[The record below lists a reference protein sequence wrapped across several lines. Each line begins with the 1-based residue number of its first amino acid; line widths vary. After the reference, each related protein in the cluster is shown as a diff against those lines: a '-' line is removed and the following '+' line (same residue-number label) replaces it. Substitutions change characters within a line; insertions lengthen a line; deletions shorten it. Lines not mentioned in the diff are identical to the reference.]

1 MHLTSEKT
9 EIPKWYH
16 FLVHPVYRH
25 ENTVGDVGLVSGP
38 VTASPISPAPA
49 YTEYKRTGKCLRH
62 TLILT
67 TSVPDTCHLWRSP
80 APRRLLETR
89 DPGWS
94 LSPRQSYCGEPR
106 GRRWRR
112 VFSSLY
118 HPHCSIASCQF
129 TINEYVML
137 CYVLVWLIL
146 RLIFVV
152 RTSASDCLGTVSEMT
167 CNVLQSHLLCT

>member
-112 VFSSLY
+112 VFWSGY
-118 HPHCSIASCQF
+118 VQWQSCITPTVAWQKRAGLWTAAPSPRTYSYF
-129 TINEYVML
+129 PWRQTKL
-137 CYVLVWLIL
+137 CL
-146 RLIFVV
+146 
-152 RTSASDCLGTVSEMT
+152 
-167 CNVLQSHLLCT
+167 